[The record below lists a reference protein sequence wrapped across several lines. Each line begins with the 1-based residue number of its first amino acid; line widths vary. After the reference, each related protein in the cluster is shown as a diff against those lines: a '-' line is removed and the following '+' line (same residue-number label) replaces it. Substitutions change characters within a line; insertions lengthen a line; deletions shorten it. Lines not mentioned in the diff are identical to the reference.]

1 MYILLKQK
9 RLTGLSG
16 GEVIAT
22 AVEGISFPLE
32 REEAVEI

>member
-9 RLTGLSG
+9 RLTDLSG
-16 GEVIAT
+16 GEVVTA